1 MTVAGIDIG
10 HSAVKLAFKT
20 PDGTLKHRQYPS
32 VVTPAIPLSFDPQPE
47 VTHGDTVEVMG
58 RRYFVGLTAVSQGAQ
73 AASGLSM
80 DWINTPEH
88 VVLMERAQR
97 HLVSH
102 QVMPELVVL
111 GLPVVTFAQ
120 QQEALSLQGLEIFK
134 TDVVV
139 VPQPW
144 GAYQHGILN
153 EKGEHLT
160 SKGTLLASW
169 AVIDVGH
176 FTTDFMLME
185 KGRWIEFASGS
196 CGGIYKAVEQ
206 LKKLLHARGLQT
218 SQLECEE
225 ALRTGF
231 IRNFNDRLSVQAEI
245 EEAVAVVVNEIID
258 TGTRLFGGVVRRLD
272 AVLLA
277 GGGADIIFPTLKE
290 RWPHTMT
297 SDDPRM
303 AIAEGMR
310 RWGLTRLSRK

>member
-10 HSAVKLAFKT
+10 HSAVKMAFRT
-20 PDGTLKHRQYPS
+20 PDGTLRHRQYPS

-47 VTHGDTVEVMG
+47 VTRSDTVELEG
-58 RRYFVGLTAVSQGAQ
+58 RRYFVGVTAVSQGAQ

-80 DWINTPEH
+80 DWIHAPEH
-88 VVLMERAQR
+88 QVLMERAR
-97 HLVSH
+97 RYLDSH
-102 QVMPELVVL
+102 QAQPDLVVL
-111 GLPVVTFAQ
+111 GLPVVTFAR
-120 QQEALSLQGLEIFK
+120 QQEELARQGLDVFR

-144 GAYQHGILN
+144 GAYQHGVLN
-153 EKGEHLT
+153 ENGEHLT

-185 KGRWIEFASGS
+185 RGRWIEVASGS

-218 SQLECEE
+218 TSLECEE
-225 ALRTGF
+225 ALRAGF
-231 IRNFNDRLSVQAEI
+231 IRNFNERLSVQADI
-245 EEAVAVVVNEIID
+245 EEAVAVVVNEIVE

-277 GGGADIIFPTLKE
+277 GGGADIIYPTLRE
-290 RWPHTMT
+290 RWPHTVT
-297 SDDPRM
+297 SEDPRM

-310 RWGLTRLSRK
+310 RWGLTRISR